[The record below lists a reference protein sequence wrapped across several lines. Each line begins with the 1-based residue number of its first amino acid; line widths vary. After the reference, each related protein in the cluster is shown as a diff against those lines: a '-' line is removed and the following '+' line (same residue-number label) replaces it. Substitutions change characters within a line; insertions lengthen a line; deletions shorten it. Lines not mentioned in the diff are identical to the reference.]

1 MMDEER
7 DRHPGEVVPD
17 GWDQLSEAA
26 DDELAEEL
34 YQPEDAA
41 DELPAIP
48 LIAGSWGDLALI
60 LGVCVAALMA
70 LKVAGHGVPFAAAGW
85 ALAVAALW
93 WMVAAGVLIMIR
105 HGTPGMLLSGV
116 QFAGPVPPR
125 RIGGVVLV
133 ALILCATL
141 GIPAAVGR
149 PGWALRAAAGCD
161 VVTTGHDGP

>member
-1 MMDEER
+1 MMDEPR
-7 DRHPGEVVPD
+7 DRQSDEVPD

-26 DDELAEEL
+26 DDEPAEEL
-34 YQPEDAA
+34 SQREEAPE
-41 DELPAIP
+41 ELPAIP
-48 LIAGSWGDLALI
+48 LIAGSWADLALV

-85 ALAVAALW
+85 ALAVAVLW
-93 WMVAAGVLIMIR
+93 WVVAAGALITIR

-116 QFAGPVPPR
+116 RFAAPVPPQ

-133 ALILCATL
+133 ALVLCLTL

-161 VVTTGHDGP
+161 VVTTGHDRL